1 MNFEKLILWKCF
13 QKQIIIFMSNLNLEC
28 FQLSFDIQCLAK
40 NWTVVQYYVVKW
52 PFRPPSKK
60 QNDTNDIS
68 FESPDIGLLE
78 FKKKLGVASSRGRH
92 CSI

>member
-1 MNFEKLILWKCF
+1 MSTEKYSAL
-13 QKQIIIFMSNLNLEC
+13 Q
-28 FQLSFDIQCLAK
+28 K

-68 FESPDIGLLE
+68 FESPNIELLE
-78 FKKKLGVASSRGRH
+78 FIKKLDVASSWGWP
-92 CSI
+92 SPLN